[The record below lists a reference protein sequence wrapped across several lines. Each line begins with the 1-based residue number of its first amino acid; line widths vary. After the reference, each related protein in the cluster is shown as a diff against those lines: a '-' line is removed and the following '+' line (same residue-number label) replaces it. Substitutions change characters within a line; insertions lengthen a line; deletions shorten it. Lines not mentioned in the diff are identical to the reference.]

1 MICLYCIGMGSDD
14 APPPVLV
21 SRRARSLVV
30 LQAHRPGSDAA
41 TRRRGGAALLVRSG
55 RLDEGPAAARAGTY
69 GALTLPGKVS
79 H

>member
-1 MICLYCIGMGSDD
+1 MGSDD

-21 SRRARSLVV
+21 SRRARSFLV

-41 TRRRGGAALLVRSG
+41 TRRRGGTALLVRSG

-69 GALTLPGKVS
+69 GALTLPGKLS